1 MAENNSNAT
10 DTGAKNPAFD
20 IIRLYVKDLSLET
33 PNTPDIFRKE
43 WKPETKLDI
52 DVKHRSIDEP
62 NHVYEVVLRI
72 TATVAIGED
81 TAFLAEVN
89 QASIFHIENFPEN
102 QLNHMLNAFIP
113 GILFPYA
120 RELVSDLSNRASFP
134 PLNLAPINF
143 DAIYA
148 QRLQQQAQQAQ
159 APAEEK

>member
-1 MAENNSNAT
+1 
-10 DTGAKNPAFD
+10 
-20 IIRLYVKDLSLET
+20 
-33 PNTPDIFRKE
+33 
-43 WKPETKLDI
+43 
-52 DVKHRSIDEP
+52 
-62 NHVYEVVLRI
+62 
-72 TATVAIGED
+72 
-81 TAFLAEVN
+81 
-89 QASIFHIENFPEN
+89 
-102 QLNHMLNAFIP
+102 MLNAFIP